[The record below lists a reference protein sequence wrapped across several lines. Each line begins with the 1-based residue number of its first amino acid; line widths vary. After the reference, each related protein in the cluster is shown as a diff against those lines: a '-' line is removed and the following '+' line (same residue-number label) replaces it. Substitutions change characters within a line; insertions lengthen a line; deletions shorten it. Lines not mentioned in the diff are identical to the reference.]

1 MKGQRVFYH
10 DLGRLP
16 QGVNQIDLD
25 LSGLKDGMYN
35 CQLTDGTTKV
45 TRKLVIAH

>member
-16 QGVNQIDLD
+16 RGVNQFDLN

-35 CQLTDGTTKV
+35 CQLTNGTTRV